1 MAGGS
6 ASSIRV
12 ALTDR
17 VGGAAGEVLGS
28 DRSCV
33 CIELVRESVEGI
45 ASDWEVFQGLGFP
58 GSCFMDV
65 RFS

>member
-17 VGGAAGEVLGS
+17 VGGAAGEVLRS

-45 ASDWEVFQGLGFP
+45 ASD
-58 GSCFMDV
+58 
-65 RFS
+65 